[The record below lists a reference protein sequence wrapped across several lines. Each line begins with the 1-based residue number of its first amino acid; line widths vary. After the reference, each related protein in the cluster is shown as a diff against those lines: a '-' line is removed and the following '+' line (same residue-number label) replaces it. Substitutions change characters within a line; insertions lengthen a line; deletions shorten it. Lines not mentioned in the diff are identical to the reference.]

1 MDEIDKKIIAQLQTD
16 GRMTLQ
22 ELSKSIGFTSMGTKK
37 RLERLLKKGTIKV
50 SALLNP
56 SALQLHL
63 AIVMLEME
71 SAEAMQDLLNRFEQ
85 CPRIVQIF
93 KTVGGYNLVALV
105 VAETLETLE
114 SISMEK
120 CSLRCSKGIRR
131 SEFYPV
137 SETYFSPFIQIRE
150 QLATKENKVSP
161 CNVNCDPCN
170 RYRASKMCRLPNHR
184 KLPRNFIVGL
194 EFGNRNCGLERS
206 NKDRNRILNGQQ
218 CGFSFKQ

>member
-1 MDEIDKKIIAQLQTD
+1 MDEIDKKIIAQLQAD

-50 SALLNP
+50 SALINP
-56 SALQLHL
+56 NVLQLHL

-71 SAEAMQDLLNRFEQ
+71 SAEAMQELLNRFEQ

-93 KTVGGYNLVALV
+93 KTVGGYNLIALV

-161 CNVNCDPCN
+161 CKVNCDPCN
-170 RYRASKMCRLPNHR
+170 RYELQKC
-184 KLPRNFIVGL
+184 VGCPTTINYRGTL
-194 EFGNRNCGLERS
+194 
-206 NKDRNRILNGQQ
+206 
-218 CGFSFKQ
+218 